1 MTLTRSVRLSKKGQF
16 VIPREMRDALG
27 VKEGDEI
34 LVVLEEHRVVLTR
47 PQEYAKSTRGALRG
61 AWGKSRR
68 HVADYLERERRT
80 WR

>member
-1 MTLTRSVRLSKKGQF
+1 MTIARSVRLSKKGQF

-27 VKEGDEI
+27 VKEGDEL

-47 PQEYAKSTRGALRG
+47 PEFYAKSTRGSLRG

-68 HVADYLERERRT
+68 EVAHYLERERRA